1 MFNIGCHNVT
11 DVHTVRIQHGLSEGE
26 GYLTLCFHATNFHTD
41 EEEVSNE
48 YTLFFKDIEKG
59 YDSLLAALQ
68 KGMRAYDAEDSKR
81 FQEKL
86 AKEQS
91 NDG

>member
-1 MFNIGCHNVT
+1 MFTIGCHNIT
-11 DVHTVRIQHGLSEGE
+11 DVHNVRIHHGLGEGE
-26 GYLTLCFHATNFHTD
+26 GHLTICFHAETYHGSG
-41 EEEVSNE
+41 EEVSNE
-48 YTLFFKDIEKG
+48 YTFFFKDIEKG

>member
-1 MFNIGCHNVT
+1 MFTIGTHNVT
-11 DVHTVRIQHGLSEGE
+11 DIHKVRITKGLSEGE
-26 GYLTLCFHATNFHTD
+26 GYLTLCFHAETYHGSG
-41 EEEVSNE
+41 EQVENE